1 MRLDKETKKLLK
13 ESQEQILR
21 EQRMKRRFLNEN
33 LDYRFIEYM
42 LEKIDAD
49 PSIVCDIT
57 LNNGHRIMIARKKQE
72 NQGTENLFNGEIA
85 VGDIRE

>member
-1 MRLDKETKKLLK
+1 MRLDRETKKLLK
-13 ESQEQILR
+13 EKQAEIIR
-21 EQRMKRRFLNEN
+21 EQKLKKRFLEEK

-57 LNNGHRIMIARKKQE
+57 LNNGHRVVISRKKVE
-72 NQGTENLFNGEIA
+72 EEGLNNLFNGEIA
-85 VGDIRE
+85 VGDMR